1 MPGMKSSPGV
11 RCAEFTIIREPTEPT
26 SPSFMGS
33 RQDYYPLPLAFLA
46 LRDRDLAPIIRCDSF
61 LVRFGRVG
69 LVSRSTFLYK
79 APRLLFLA
87 VSALS
92 SLHQGIFKPRSSS
105 PLFDCHSLSIEIS
118 SCTVHSL
125 NMQTTFALAALASV
139 AFALPQGGP
148 SNKSPDTPSP
158 AGCQKTYNG
167 EFQITIVNG
176 SSTAVTKRQ
185 TTCGQANLLTAK
197 LADGVLTDSQ
207 GRIGSIV
214 ANYQFQ
220 FDGPPPQAGAL
231 YTAGFSVCQN
241 GTLAIG
247 GSAVFYAC
255 QSGEFSNLYDRAWAN
270 QCKPVFLNVLPCGSS
285 GGAGQKPDGQPT
297 FTSAA
302 PPVSQIGDGQPQG
315 TTAVNP
321 PVTQIGDGQVQV
333 PTKAPHP
340 VTQISDGQIQVPNGV
355 PITQIGDGQVQAPT
369 GVTQISDGQVQV
381 PTSAPAPPVTQISDG
396 QVQVPTVAPT
406 PVTQI
411 SDGQVQVPTVAPT
424 PVTQIP
430 DGQVQVPT
438 TAAGPTVSQIPDGQV
453 QTNTT
458 IPVIVGPNA
467 GNGLKVAGS
476 LAAIM
481 AGLAAVLLL

>member
-1 MPGMKSSPGV
+1 MGM
-11 RCAEFTIIREPTEPT
+11 
-26 SPSFMGS
+26 
-33 RQDYYPLPLAFLA
+33 
-46 LRDRDLAPIIRCDSF
+46 
-61 LVRFGRVG
+61 GRNIYNQFFV
-69 LVSRSTFLYK
+69 
-79 APRLLFLA
+79 
-87 VSALS
+87 
-92 SLHQGIFKPRSSS
+92 
-105 PLFDCHSLSIEIS
+105 PLFDCHSLSIETL

-148 SNKSPDTPSP
+148 SNKAPETPSP
-158 AGCQKTYNG
+158 AGCQQSYDG

-176 SSTAVTKRQ
+176 SSTAMAKRQ
-185 TTCGQANLLTAK
+185 TSTCGQANLLTAK
-197 LADGVLTDSQ
+197 LADGVLTDAQ

-255 QSGEFSNLYDRAWAN
+255 KSGDFSNLYDRAWAA
-270 QCKPVFLNVLPCGSS
+270 QCEPVFLNVLPCGSS
-285 GGAGQKPDGQPT
+285 GGAGQQPDGQPT

-302 PPVSQIGDGQPQG
+302 PPVSQIGDGQPQA

-321 PVTQIGDGQVQV
+321 PITQIGDGQVQGPTAPPMPPVTQISDGQIQVPTGVPVTQIGDGQVQV
-333 PTKAPHP
+333 PT
-340 VTQISDGQIQVPNGV
+340 
-355 PITQIGDGQVQAPT
+355 
-369 GVTQISDGQVQV
+369 
-381 PTSAPAPPVTQISDG
+381 SAPATPVTQISDG

-411 SDGQVQVPTVAPT
+411 SDGQVQVPTA
-424 PVTQIP
+424 
-430 DGQVQVPT
+430 
-438 TAAGPTVSQIPDGQV
+438 AAGPTVSQIPDGQV

-458 IPVIVGPNA
+458 IPVVVGPNA
-467 GNGLKVAGS
+467 GNGMKVAGS
-476 LAAIM
+476 LAAVM
-481 AGLAAVLLL
+481 AGFAAKLLL

>member
-1 MPGMKSSPGV
+1 
-11 RCAEFTIIREPTEPT
+11 
-26 SPSFMGS
+26 MGE
-33 RQDYYPLPLAFLA
+33 
-46 LRDRDLAPIIRCDSF
+46 
-61 LVRFGRVG
+61 
-69 LVSRSTFLYK
+69 T
-79 APRLLFLA
+79 
-87 VSALS
+87 
-92 SLHQGIFKPRSSS
+92 
-105 PLFDCHSLSIEIS
+105 S

-148 SNKSPDTPSP
+148 SNKAPDTPSP
-158 AGCQKTYNG
+158 AGCQQSYDG

-176 SSTAVTKRQ
+176 SSTAMAKRQ
-185 TTCGQANLLTAK
+185 TSTCGQANLLTAK
-197 LADGVLTDSQ
+197 LADGVLTDAQ

-255 QSGEFSNLYDRAWAN
+255 KSGEFSNLYDRAWAA
-270 QCKPVFLNVLPCGSS
+270 QCEPVFLNVLPCGSS
-285 GGAGQKPDGQPT
+285 GGAGQQPDGQPT

-302 PPVSQIGDGQPQG
+302 PPVSQIGDGQPQA

-321 PVTQIGDGQVQV
+321 
-333 PTKAPHP
+333 
-340 VTQISDGQIQVPNGV
+340 
-355 PITQIGDGQVQAPT
+355 PITQIGDGQIQVPT
-369 GVTQISDGQVQV
+369 GVPVSQIGDGQVQV
-381 PTSAPAPPVTQISDG
+381 PTSAPATPVTQISDG

-411 SDGQVQVPTVAPT
+411 CDGQVQVPTVAPT

-438 TAAGPTVSQIPDGQV
+438 VAPTPTVSQIPDGQV

-458 IPVIVGPNA
+458 IPVVVGPNA
-467 GNGLKVAGS
+467 GNGMKVAGS
-476 LAAIM
+476 LAAVM
-481 AGLAAVLLL
+481 AGFAAMLLL

>member
-1 MPGMKSSPGV
+1 
-11 RCAEFTIIREPTEPT
+11 
-26 SPSFMGS
+26 MG
-33 RQDYYPLPLAFLA
+33 
-46 LRDRDLAPIIRCDSF
+46 
-61 LVRFGRVG
+61 
-69 LVSRSTFLYK
+69 VSRNIYNQF
-79 APRLLFLA
+79 F
-87 VSALS
+87 V
-92 SLHQGIFKPRSSS
+92 
-105 PLFDCHSLSIEIS
+105 PLFDCHSLSIETL

-148 SNKSPDTPSP
+148 SNKAPETPSP
-158 AGCQKTYNG
+158 AGCQQSYDG

-176 SSTAVTKRQ
+176 SSTAMAKRQ
-185 TTCGQANLLTAK
+185 TSTCGQANLLTAK
-197 LADGVLTDSQ
+197 LADGVLTDAQ

-247 GSAVFYAC
+247 GS
-255 QSGEFSNLYDRAWAN
+255 
-270 QCKPVFLNVLPCGSS
+270 S
-285 GGAGQKPDGQPT
+285 GGAGQQPDGQPT

-302 PPVSQIGDGQPQG
+302 PPVSQIGDGQPQA

-321 PVTQIGDGQVQV
+321 PITQIGDGQVQGPTAPPMPPVTQISDGQIQVPTGVPVTQIGDGQVQV
-333 PTKAPHP
+333 PT
-340 VTQISDGQIQVPNGV
+340 
-355 PITQIGDGQVQAPT
+355 
-369 GVTQISDGQVQV
+369 
-381 PTSAPAPPVTQISDG
+381 SAPATPVTQISDG
-396 QVQVPTVAPT
+396 QVRVPTVAPT
-406 PVTQI
+406 PITQI

-430 DGQVQVPT
+430 DGQIQVPT

-458 IPVIVGPNA
+458 IPVVVGPNA
-467 GNGLKVAGS
+467 GNGMKVAGS
-476 LAAIM
+476 LAAVM
-481 AGLAAVLLL
+481 AGFAAMLLL

>member
-1 MPGMKSSPGV
+1 
-11 RCAEFTIIREPTEPT
+11 
-26 SPSFMGS
+26 
-33 RQDYYPLPLAFLA
+33 
-46 LRDRDLAPIIRCDSF
+46 
-61 LVRFGRVG
+61 
-69 LVSRSTFLYK
+69 
-79 APRLLFLA
+79 LFN
-87 VSALS
+87 
-92 SLHQGIFKPRSSS
+92 
-105 PLFDCHSLSIEIS
+105 CHSLSIETS
-118 SCTVHSL
+118 HCTVHSL

-148 SNKSPDTPSP
+148 SNKAPDTPSP
-158 AGCQKTYNG
+158 AGCSPSYNG
-167 EFQITIVNG
+167 DFQITIVNG

-185 TTCGQANLLTAK
+185 TSTCGKSGLLTAK

-231 YTAGFSVCQN
+231 YTAGFSVCKN

-255 QSGEFSNLYDRAWAN
+255 QSGDFSNLYDRAWAEH
-270 QCKPVFLNVLPCGSS
+270 CKPVFLNVLPCGSA
-285 GGAGQKPDGQPT
+285 GGAGQRPDGQPT

-315 TTAVNP
+315 TTAVAP
-321 PVTQIGDGQVQV
+321 PVTQIPDGQVQI
-333 PTKAPHP
+333 PTAAPAPP
-340 VTQISDGQIQVPNGV
+340 VNQISDGQL
-355 PITQIGDGQVQAPT
+355 QIPTAAPAPPVNQISDGQVQIPTAAPAPP
-369 GVTQISDGQVQV
+369 VTQISDGQVQI
-381 PTSAPAPPVTQISDG
+381 PTVAPAPPVTQISDG
-396 QVQVPTVAPT
+396 QVQVPTTAA

-411 SDGQVQVPTVAPT
+411 SDGQVQVPTAAPS
-424 PVTQIP
+424 PVTQIS

-438 TAAGPTVSQIPDGQV
+438 SAAGPVVSQIPDGQV

-458 IPVIVGPNA
+458 IPLQVGPNA

-476 LAAIM
+476 LTAIM

>member
-1 MPGMKSSPGV
+1 MGM
-11 RCAEFTIIREPTEPT
+11 
-26 SPSFMGS
+26 
-33 RQDYYPLPLAFLA
+33 
-46 LRDRDLAPIIRCDSF
+46 
-61 LVRFGRVG
+61 GRNIYNQFFV
-69 LVSRSTFLYK
+69 
-79 APRLLFLA
+79 
-87 VSALS
+87 
-92 SLHQGIFKPRSSS
+92 
-105 PLFDCHSLSIEIS
+105 PLFDCHSLSIETL

-148 SNKSPDTPSP
+148 SNKAPETPSP
-158 AGCQKTYNG
+158 AGCQQSYDG

-176 SSTAVTKRQ
+176 SSTAMAKRQ
-185 TTCGQANLLTAK
+185 TSTCGQANLLTAK
-197 LADGVLTDSQ
+197 LADGVLTDAQ

-255 QSGEFSNLYDRAWAN
+255 KSGDFSNLYDRAWAA
-270 QCKPVFLNVLPCGSS
+270 QCEPVFLNVLPCGSS
-285 GGAGQKPDGQPT
+285 GGAGQQPDGQPT

-302 PPVSQIGDGQPQG
+302 PPVSQIGDGQPQA

-321 PVTQIGDGQVQV
+321 PITQIGDGQVQG
-333 PTKAPHP
+333 PTAPPMPP
-340 VTQISDGQIQVPNGV
+340 VTQISDGQIQVPTGV
-355 PITQIGDGQVQAPT
+355 PVTQIGDGQVQAPT

-411 SDGQVQVPTVAPT
+411 
-424 PVTQIP
+424 P
-430 DGQVQVPT
+430 DGQTQVPT

-458 IPVIVGPNA
+458 IPVVVGPNA
-467 GNGLKVAGS
+467 GNGMKVAGS
-476 LAAIM
+476 LAAVM
-481 AGLAAVLLL
+481 AGFAAMLLL

>member
-1 MPGMKSSPGV
+1 
-11 RCAEFTIIREPTEPT
+11 
-26 SPSFMGS
+26 MG
-33 RQDYYPLPLAFLA
+33 RNIYNQF
-46 LRDRDLAPIIRCDSF
+46 F
-61 LVRFGRVG
+61 V
-69 LVSRSTFLYK
+69 
-79 APRLLFLA
+79 
-87 VSALS
+87 
-92 SLHQGIFKPRSSS
+92 
-105 PLFDCHSLSIEIS
+105 PLFDCHSLSIETL

-148 SNKSPDTPSP
+148 SNKAPETPSP
-158 AGCQKTYNG
+158 AGCQQSYDG

-176 SSTAVTKRQ
+176 SSTAMAKRQ
-185 TTCGQANLLTAK
+185 TSTCGQANLLTAK
-197 LADGVLTDSQ
+197 LADGVLTDAQ

-255 QSGEFSNLYDRAWAN
+255 KSGDFSNLYDRARAA
-270 QCKPVFLNVLPCGSS
+270 QCEPVFLNVLPCGSS
-285 GGAGQKPDGQPT
+285 GGAGQQPDGQPT

-302 PPVSQIGDGQPQG
+302 PPVSQIGDGQPQA

-321 PVTQIGDGQVQV
+321 PITQIGDGQVQGPTAPPMPPVTQISDGQIQVPTGVPVTQIGDGQVQV
-333 PTKAPHP
+333 PT
-340 VTQISDGQIQVPNGV
+340 
-355 PITQIGDGQVQAPT
+355 
-369 GVTQISDGQVQV
+369 
-381 PTSAPAPPVTQISDG
+381 SAPA
-396 QVQVPTVAPT
+396 T

-424 PVTQIP
+424 PITQIS
-430 DGQVQVPT
+430 DGQIQVPT

-458 IPVIVGPNA
+458 IPVVVGPNA
-467 GNGLKVAGS
+467 GNGMKVAGS
-476 LAAIM
+476 LAAVM
-481 AGLAAVLLL
+481 AGFAAMLLL

>member
-1 MPGMKSSPGV
+1 
-11 RCAEFTIIREPTEPT
+11 
-26 SPSFMGS
+26 
-33 RQDYYPLPLAFLA
+33 
-46 LRDRDLAPIIRCDSF
+46 
-61 LVRFGRVG
+61 
-69 LVSRSTFLYK
+69 
-79 APRLLFLA
+79 
-87 VSALS
+87 
-92 SLHQGIFKPRSSS
+92 
-105 PLFDCHSLSIEIS
+105 
-118 SCTVHSL
+118 
-125 NMQTTFALAALASV
+125 MQTTFALAALASV

-148 SNKSPDTPSP
+148 SNKAPDTPSP
-158 AGCQKTYNG
+158 AGCQQSYDG

-176 SSTAVTKRQ
+176 SSTAVAKRQ
-185 TTCGQANLLTAK
+185 TSTCGQSNLLTAS
-197 LADGVLTDSQ
+197 LANGVLTDAQ

-247 GSAVFYAC
+247 GSAVFYSC
-255 QSGEFSNLYDRAWAN
+255 QSGDFSNLYDRAWAE

-285 GGAGQKPDGQPT
+285 GGAGQQPDGQPT

-302 PPVSQIGDGQPQG
+302 PPVSQIGDGQPQA

-321 PVTQIGDGQVQV
+321 PITQIGDGQVQG
-333 PTKAPHP
+333 PTAAPMPP
-340 VTQISDGQIQVPNGV
+340 VTQISDGQIQVPTGV
-355 PITQIGDGQVQAPT
+355 PVTQIGDGQVQAPT

-424 PVTQIP
+424 PVTQISDGQVQVPTVAPTPITQISDGQVQVPTVAPTPVTQIP
-430 DGQVQVPT
+430 DGQIQVPT
-438 TAAGPTVSQIPDGQV
+438 TAAGPTVSQIPDGQI

-458 IPVIVGPNA
+458 VPITVGPNA

-476 LAAIM
+476 LAAVM
-481 AGLAAVLLL
+481 AGFTAVLLL

>member
-1 MPGMKSSPGV
+1 
-11 RCAEFTIIREPTEPT
+11 
-26 SPSFMGS
+26 MG
-33 RQDYYPLPLAFLA
+33 
-46 LRDRDLAPIIRCDSF
+46 
-61 LVRFGRVG
+61 
-69 LVSRSTFLYK
+69 VSRNIYNQF
-79 APRLLFLA
+79 F
-87 VSALS
+87 V
-92 SLHQGIFKPRSSS
+92 
-105 PLFDCHSLSIEIS
+105 PLFDCHSLSIETL

-148 SNKSPDTPSP
+148 SNKAPETPSP
-158 AGCQKTYNG
+158 AGCQQSYDG

-176 SSTAVTKRQ
+176 SSTAMAKRQ
-185 TTCGQANLLTAK
+185 TSTCGQATLLTAK
-197 LADGVLTDSQ
+197 LADGVLTDAQ

-247 GSAVFYAC
+247 GSVVFYAC
-255 QSGEFSNLYDRAWAN
+255 KSGDFSNLYDRAWVA
-270 QCKPVFLNVLPCGSS
+270 QCEPVFLNVLPCGSS
-285 GGAGQKPDGQPT
+285 GGAGQQPDGQPT

-302 PPVSQIGDGQPQG
+302 PPVFQIGDGQPQA

-321 PVTQIGDGQVQV
+321 PITQIGDGQVQV
-333 PTKAPHP
+333 PT
-340 VTQISDGQIQVPNGV
+340 
-355 PITQIGDGQVQAPT
+355 
-369 GVTQISDGQVQV
+369 
-381 PTSAPAPPVTQISDG
+381 SAPATPVTKISDG

-424 PVTQIP
+424 PVTQIS
-430 DGQVQVPT
+430 DGQIQVPT

-458 IPVIVGPNA
+458 IPVVVGPNA
-467 GNGLKVAGS
+467 GNGMKVAGS
-476 LAAIM
+476 LAAVM
-481 AGLAAVLLL
+481 AGFAAMLLL